1 MTHETRSLPL
11 LSLLFVAL
19 LILVVAAMPN
29 SASGKK
35 KPLKVSCEQLY
46 AEIEKTGAR
55 LQAQF
60 NAKGFTIGAPDPE
73 YPDAPPRDGF
83 TSAERCQKQGK
94 RVRQGTG
101 FMNDVRNES
110 DPPFPGET
118 NPAIREYFWTWT
130 QTVTRTKKRKLRS
143 EISLRCEKYA
153 YEGSSSNPQN
163 TQTFPC

>member
-1 MTHETRSLPL
+1 MTLETRSLPL
-11 LSLLFVAL
+11 LSLLSAAL
-19 LILVVAAMPN
+19 LILAVAAMPG
-29 SASGKK
+29 SATGKK

-46 AEIEKTGAR
+46 AEIEKTGAQ
-55 LQAQF
+55 LQAQY

-83 TSAERCQKQGK
+83 TSAERCKKQGK
-94 RVRQGTG
+94 RVRQGAG
-101 FMNDVRNES
+101 FMNDVRIES